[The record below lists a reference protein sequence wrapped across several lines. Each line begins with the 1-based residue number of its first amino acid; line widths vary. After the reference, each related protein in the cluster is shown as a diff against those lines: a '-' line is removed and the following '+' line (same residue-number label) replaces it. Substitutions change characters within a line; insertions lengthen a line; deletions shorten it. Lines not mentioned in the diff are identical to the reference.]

1 MPLLSIHETSV
12 AGYGRWD
19 AFMRLYICWRWQGAG
34 YAKLLLFGPICNLTA
49 IQAKNLRKSCKK
61 ELLISEIFSIDKKC
75 VFQTQKITEVWVWSA
90 CLVSIE
96 KITSK
101 ISIFSSDLWEYWAY
115 TGFLNHQ
122 CPFIGNCYENSVYVW
137 WDTRVYATSSM
148 KKRHIYQR
156 AGAFL
161 VQDTCA
167 DFPGVFRFRGKLS
180 GRRRLPR
187 V

>member
-1 MPLLSIHETSV
+1 
-12 AGYGRWD
+12 
-19 AFMRLYICWRWQGAG
+19 MRLYICWRWQGAG

-75 VFQTQKITEVWVWSA
+75 VFQTQKITEVWVWSS

-148 KKRHIYQR
+148 KSGTFISVRGRSWCRILVQT
-156 AGAFL
+156 FL
-161 VQDTCA
+161 VFFDSAANYQAEGGFHVSERPTAEKIFDI
-167 DFPGVFRFRGKLS
+167 R
-180 GRRRLPR
+180 
-187 V
+187 